1 MFPKHQNPHLLV
13 VTMTG
18 VKMGDRFLQIGCANA
33 QRLVAIAAKVGLSG
47 RALAVVPDD
56 SVAARVT
63 TAAQRAGVLVEI
75 EIASP
80 STLPL
85 EAGSFDL
92 AVVDD
97 SAGFIGAMRPEGEVA
112 TIREI
117 GRVLRPGG
125 RIVFIGTSPRRGL
138 GRLFMRSQDGPPLVA
153 SGQASALLEADGF
166 KSVRQLA
173 DREGLVFVEAIK
185 PR

>member
-1 MFPKHQNPHLLV
+1 MFLKDQNPHHLV
-13 VTMTG
+13 VSMTG
-18 VKMGDRFLQIGCANA
+18 VKMGDRLVLVGCADA
-33 QRLVAIAAKVGLSG
+33 TRLAAIAGKVGLSG
-47 RALAVVPDD
+47 RALAVVPAE
-56 SVAARVT
+56 SVAARVRN
-63 TAAQRAGVLVEI
+63 AAARAGVFVEI

-80 STLPL
+80 TTLPL
-85 EAGSFDL
+85 VDDTFDL

-97 SAGFIGAMRPEGEVA
+97 SDGFIGRLRPEGEVA

-125 RIVFIGTSPRRGL
+125 RIVFIGTSPRGGL
-138 GRLFMRSQDGPPLVA
+138 GRLFMRSQAEPPLVA
-153 SGQASALLEADGF
+153 SGQASAVLEADGF

-173 DREGLVFVEAIK
+173 DRDGLVFVEAIK

>member
-1 MFPKHQNPHLLV
+1 MFLKEQNPHQLV
-13 VTMTG
+13 VSMTG
-18 VKMGDRFLQIGCANA
+18 VKMGDRFLQVGCADA
-33 QRLVAIAAKVGLSG
+33 ARLAAVAGKVGLSG
-47 RALAVVPDD
+47 RALAVVPAE
-56 SVAARVT
+56 SVAARVRS
-63 TAAQRAGVLVEI
+63 AAARAGVLVEI

-80 STLPL
+80 TTLPI
-85 EAGSFDL
+85 EGNTFDL

-97 SAGFIGAMRPEGEVA
+97 TDGFIGAMRPEGEVA

-125 RIVFIGTSPRRGL
+125 RIVLIGASPRGGL
-138 GRLFMRSQDGPPLVA
+138 GRLFTRAPDEPPLVA

-173 DREGLVFVEAIK
+173 DRDGLVFVEAIK